1 MHIVGMPSDPRD
13 ALRAWFLGP
22 RAENADLMERLITES
37 FRDHVFWRR
46 NFRPEDGIT
55 IREVDRRQEGYEDAN
70 ARLTQELMAL
80 LADLKR
86 DVPFFSGRYQGHMV
100 CEPTIAAQVGYFAA
114 MLYNPNNV
122 TREAG
127 PVTTRLEFEVADQL
141 ARMIG
146 FDPAKT
152 WGHLTSGGT
161 VANFEALWI
170 ARSLFYL
177 PVAAAMAARAGAP
190 DVSVQRPD
198 GRAAALASMGLYELL
213 NLRGPAALDAW
224 DALRAAVPRTEWP
237 DVIDRHTL
245 AHAGYQEYTRRLARL
260 WGDPLP
266 DSVVLVAATAHYSW
280 EKIVRAL
287 GIGAEQLAF
296 VPVDRYCRIDP
307 DALWE
312 RIEQLHAR
320 RTPILAC
327 ISVCGSTE
335 EGAVDR
341 LDRVL
346 EVRARAEEQL
356 GVTFHLHA
364 DACYGGY
371 AAAVARRADGSHRT
385 SAEIRASTQI
395 NWPSEDWV
403 QSIVSLGWFD
413 SVTIDPHKLGYAPYP
428 AGAMLLRDRRARD
441 LVVVEPPYLAP
452 PDDTP
457 DASFMGQFILEG
469 SKPGA
474 AAAAVWLGQ
483 KVLPLDERGYGY
495 LIERTV
501 IGAHRLF
508 DAIESADLSPFRVVM
523 LPRPD
528 LNIVCFVVSH
538 PSVPGLAG
546 LNGLNE
552 GVFRLMSLGESGHM
566 PDYMITRTRL
576 THPNY
581 DGAVPAL
588 IPALGLDAVE
598 EWKQCREGLVVL
610 RSTVMDPFLAGEAGG
625 TDHVVGYIAALRRA
639 CVTALKSMTPAR

>member
-1 MHIVGMPSDPRD
+1 MPSDPRD

-70 ARLTQELMAL
+70 ATLTQELMAL

-127 PVTTRLEFEVADQL
+127 PVTTRLEFEVAEQL

-146 FDPAKT
+146 FDPAAT

-190 DVSVQRPD
+190 DVVVQRTD
-198 GRAAALASMGLYELL
+198 GTTASLASMDLYELL

-224 DALRAAVPRTEWP
+224 DALRAAVPRSAWP

-245 AHAGYQEYTRRLARL
+245 SHAGYQEYTRRLARH

-385 SAEIRASTQI
+385 PAEIRASTRI
-395 NWPSEDWV
+395 DWPSDDWV

-441 LVVVEPPYLAP
+441 LVAVEPPYLAP
-452 PDDTP
+452 ADGAP

-501 IGAHRLF
+501 VGAYRLY
-508 DAIESADLSPFRVVM
+508 DAIEAADLSPFRVVM

-528 LNIVCFVVSH
+528 LNIACFVVSH
-538 PSVPGLAG
+538 PVVSGLEA
-546 LNGLNE
+546 LNRLNE
-552 GVFRLMSLGESGHM
+552 GVFRQMSLGESGQM

-588 IPALGLDAVE
+588 IPALGLSGVE
-598 EWKQCREGLVVL
+598 EWKDCHGGLVVL
-610 RSTVMDPFLAGEAGG
+610 RSTVMDPFLTGDAGG
-625 TDHVVGYIAALRRA
+625 TDHVVGYVAALRRA
-639 CVTALKSMTPAR
+639 CVAALEAMAPTG

>member
-1 MHIVGMPSDPRD
+1 MSPSPRD

-22 RAENADLMERLITES
+22 RGENADLMERLVTES

-46 NFRPEDGIT
+46 NFRPEDGVT
-55 IREVDRRQEGYEDAN
+55 IREADRRQEGYDAAN
-70 ARLTQELMAL
+70 ATLTQELMGL
-80 LADLKR
+80 LAELKQ
-86 DVPFFSGRYQGHMV
+86 DVPFFSGRYQGHMI

-146 FDPAKT
+146 YDPGTA
-152 WGHLTSGGT
+152 WGHITSGGT

-177 PVAAAMAARAGAP
+177 PVAAAMAARAGGP
-190 DVSVQRPD
+190 DVEVQRPD
-198 GRAAALASMGLYELL
+198 GTRAPVSSLGLYELL

-224 DALRAAVPRTEWP
+224 DALQAVVPRASWAE
-237 DVIDRHTL
+237 VIDRHTL
-245 AHAGYQEYTRRLARL
+245 ARAGYQEYTRRLAHH

-287 GIGAEQLAF
+287 GIGAEQLEF
-296 VPVDRYCRIDP
+296 VPVDRHCRIDP

-312 RIEQLHAR
+312 HIERLHAR
-320 RTPILAC
+320 RAPILAC
-327 ISVCGSTE
+327 VSVSGTTE
-335 EGAVDR
+335 EGAMDR

-346 EVRARAEEQL
+346 EVRARAEQEL

-371 AAAVARRADGSHRT
+371 AAAVTRRADGTHRT
-385 SAEIRASTQI
+385 ASEIRASTGI
-395 NWPSEDWV
+395 AWPSDDWV
-403 QSIVSLGWFD
+403 QSMVAMGWVD
-413 SVTIDPHKLGYAPYP
+413 SVTIDPHKLGYVPYP
-428 AGAMLLRDRRARD
+428 AGAMLLRDRRARK
-441 LVVVEPPYLAP
+441 LVAVDPPYLAP
-452 PDDTP
+452 ATQGEQET
-457 DASFMGQFILEG
+457 SFLGQFILEG

-501 IGAHRLF
+501 IGAYRLH
-508 DAIESADLSPFRVVM
+508 DAIRDTDLAPYRAVM

-528 LNIVCFVVSH
+528 LNIVCFIMTH
-538 PSVPGLAG
+538 PVLTTLDAV
-546 LNGLNE
+546 NRLNE
-552 GVFRLMSLGESGHM
+552 GVYRRMSLGRSGEM

-576 THPNY
+576 VHPNY
-581 DGAVPAL
+581 DGAVPSL
-588 IPALGLDAVE
+588 LPALGLGAG
-598 EWKQCREGLVVL
+598 EWRASREGLVVL
-610 RSTVMDPFLAGEAGG
+610 RSTVMSPFLTGDSGG
-625 TDHVVGYIAALRRA
+625 TDHVVGYVEALHRACIAAFA
-639 CVTALKSMTPAR
+639 EITPGA

>member
-1 MHIVGMPSDPRD
+1 MSPNPRD

-70 ARLTQELMAL
+70 ATLTQELMAL

-127 PVTTRLEFEVADQL
+127 PVTTRLELEVADQL

-146 FDPAKT
+146 FDPART

-198 GRAAALASMGLYELL
+198 GTLASLASMGLYELL

-237 DVIDRHTL
+237 DIIDRHTL

-335 EGAVDR
+335 EGRGRPTRPGARGARPCGGAAGRHLPPACRCLLRRLRCCGSPTGRRLTPHLRRDPCIDADQLAVGGLGPVDR
-341 LDRVL
+341 VAGMVRLGDDRSPQAG
-346 EVRARAEEQL
+346 VRAISRRR
-356 GVTFHLHA
+356 HA
-364 DACYGGY
+364 
-371 AAAVARRADGSHRT
+371 
-385 SAEIRASTQI
+385 
-395 NWPSEDWV
+395 
-403 QSIVSLGWFD
+403 
-413 SVTIDPHKLGYAPYP
+413 AP
-428 AGAMLLRDRRARD
+428 
-441 LVVVEPPYLAP
+441 
-452 PDDTP
+452 
-457 DASFMGQFILEG
+457 
-469 SKPGA
+469 
-474 AAAAVWLGQ
+474 
-483 KVLPLDERGYGY
+483 
-495 LIERTV
+495 
-501 IGAHRLF
+501 
-508 DAIESADLSPFRVVM
+508 
-523 LPRPD
+523 
-528 LNIVCFVVSH
+528 
-538 PSVPGLAG
+538 
-546 LNGLNE
+546 
-552 GVFRLMSLGESGHM
+552 
-566 PDYMITRTRL
+566 
-576 THPNY
+576 
-581 DGAVPAL
+581 
-588 IPALGLDAVE
+588 
-598 EWKQCREGLVVL
+598 
-610 RSTVMDPFLAGEAGG
+610 
-625 TDHVVGYIAALRRA
+625 
-639 CVTALKSMTPAR
+639 

>member
-1 MHIVGMPSDPRD
+1 
-13 ALRAWFLGP
+13 LR
-22 RAENADLMERLITES
+22 
-37 FRDHVFWRR
+37 
-46 NFRPEDGIT
+46 
-55 IREVDRRQEGYEDAN
+55 Q
-70 ARLTQELMAL
+70 
-80 LADLKR
+80 
-86 DVPFFSGRYQGHMV
+86 
-100 CEPTIAAQVGYFAA
+100 
-114 MLYNPNNV
+114 
-122 TREAG
+122 
-127 PVTTRLEFEVADQL
+127 
-141 ARMIG
+141 
-146 FDPAKT
+146 
-152 WGHLTSGGT
+152 
-161 VANFEALWI
+161 
-170 ARSLFYL
+170 
-177 PVAAAMAARAGAP
+177 
-190 DVSVQRPD
+190 
-198 GRAAALASMGLYELL
+198 
-213 NLRGPAALDAW
+213 
-224 DALRAAVPRTEWP
+224 AVPRTAWP
-237 DVIDRHTL
+237 DAIDPHTL
-245 AHAGYQEYTRRLARL
+245 AHAGYQEYTRRLARH

-287 GIGAEQLAF
+287 GIGAEQLCF
-296 VPVDRYCRIDP
+296 VPVDQYCRINP

-327 ISVCGSTE
+327 VSVCGSTE

-371 AAAVARRADGSHRT
+371 AAAVTRRADGSHRAP
-385 SAEIRASTQI
+385 AEIRASTQI
-395 NWPSEDWV
+395 NWPSDDWV
-403 QSIVSLGWFD
+403 KSIVSLGWFD

-441 LVVVEPPYLAP
+441 LVAVEPPYLAP
-452 PDDTP
+452 PGGGAHDT
-457 DASFMGQFILEG
+457 SFMGQFILEG

-501 IGAHRLF
+501 VGAHRLY
-508 DAIESADLSPFRVVM
+508 DAIMTADLSPFRAVM

-528 LNIVCFVVSH
+528 LNIACFVVTH
-538 PSVPGLAG
+538 PLLRGITT
-546 LNGLNE
+546 LNRLNE
-552 GVFRLMSLGESGHM
+552 EVFRQMSLGENGQV

-588 IPALGLDAVE
+588 LPGLGLSGAE
-598 EWKQCREGLVVL
+598 EWKACREGLVVL
-610 RSTVMDPFLAGEAGG
+610 RSTVMDPFLAGDVGG
-625 TDHVVGYIAALRRA
+625 TDHVVGYLAALRRA
-639 CVTALKSMTPAR
+639 CATAMSNVTSA